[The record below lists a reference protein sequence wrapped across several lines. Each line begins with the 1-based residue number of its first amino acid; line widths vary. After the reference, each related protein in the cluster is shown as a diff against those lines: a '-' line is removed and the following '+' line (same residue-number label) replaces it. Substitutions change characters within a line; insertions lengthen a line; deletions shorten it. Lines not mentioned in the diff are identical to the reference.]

1 MVVGLKNNERQGI
14 RMAKQIKLSQTVYEL
29 VTAYPEIVP
38 ILVSIGLD
46 GVTNPALLNTAG
58 RFMTLP
64 KGAQMKQIPLSQIV
78 ATLTENDFEV
88 IADD

>member
-1 MVVGLKNNERQGI
+1 MVAGLKNNERQGI